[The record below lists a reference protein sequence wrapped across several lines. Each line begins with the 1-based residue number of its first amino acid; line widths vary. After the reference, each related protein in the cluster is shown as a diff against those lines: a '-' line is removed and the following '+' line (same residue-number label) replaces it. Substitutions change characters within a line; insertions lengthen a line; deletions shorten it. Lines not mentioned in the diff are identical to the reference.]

1 MLKLMS
7 TIGLLAVLGAAL
19 FASTASAK
27 GGDRAVRVNGTC
39 SAASTS
45 KLKAK
50 LDNGRIE
57 AEAEV
62 DQNRV
67 GRRWRV
73 TIVQNGRTVFTGVR
87 TTLAPS
93 GSFEVRR
100 LLGNRAGADRIA
112 FSARSLSSGETC
124 RAAISY

>member
-87 TTLAPS
+87 TYAGQTADAVIPCSAPS
-93 GSFEVRR
+93 
-100 LLGNRAGADRIA
+100 
-112 FSARSLSSGETC
+112 SAIVFTSPSTPCFAET
-124 RAAISY
+124 